1 MRPRQVSF
9 ALRASDRPAVRHTR
23 GRLNIGKNAANRLLG
38 VVKSC
43 EPLRV
48 CESQPAVRG
57 GARRT
62 TEPSVSILNP
72 NSHARLEI
80 RRLSLPIETEA
91 KRIAIMIADH
101 PFGLPGANTPS
112 GRSPV
117 TTALVAAS
125 ANSGKPY

>member
-1 MRPRQVSF
+1 
-9 ALRASDRPAVRHTR
+9 
-23 GRLNIGKNAANRLLG
+23 
-38 VVKSC
+38 
-43 EPLRV
+43 
-48 CESQPAVRG
+48 VRG

-80 RRLSLPIETEA
+80 RRLSLRIETEA

-117 TTALVAAS
+117 TTALVAVS
-125 ANSGKPY
+125 ANSGKHTGRGGTWNWILGRLATILH